1 MQPLIHEFLE
11 YLLVERGLSAHSIAA
26 YRRDLE
32 QYWEFLETHGI
43 TSYQETEL
51 DTLLLYAGQ
60 LWQRHLAETTI
71 SRKLTAL
78 RMFYQYLLRDGY
90 LDHDVATHLE
100 LPKLARQ
107 LPAVLSCQ
115 EAAKIL
121 AQPDRTTCTGM
132 RDGALL
138 ELLYATGLRVSELVH
153 LRLGSLALEVGFL
166 RCWGKGGKERFIPVG
181 EIALQAVTLYLHH
194 GRDHFLRPDSGDI
207 LFLTN
212 RGRAFSRVGVW
223 KLVKKY
229 ARQAGIR
236 KDISPHTFRHSFA
249 THLLEGGADLRSIQE
264 MLGHTNIA
272 TTQIY
277 THVSREHLRAVYQK
291 AHPRA

>member
-1 MQPLIHEFLE
+1 V
-11 YLLVERGLSAHSIAA
+11 VERGLSANSIAA

-32 QYWEFLETHGI
+32 QYQEFLEAHGV
-43 TSYQETEL
+43 TSYRETEL
-51 DTLLLYAGQ
+51 DTLLLYAGY
-60 LWQRHLAETTI
+60 LWQRHLSETTVA
-71 SRKLTAL
+71 RKLTAL

-90 LDHDVATHLE
+90 LDRDIATHLE

-107 LPAVLSCQ
+107 LPAILTRQ
-115 EAAKIL
+115 EVAHIL
-121 AQPDRTTCTGM
+121 AQPDRTTCAGI
-132 RDGALL
+132 RDLALL
-138 ELLYATGLRVSELVH
+138 ELLYATGLRVSELIA

-166 RCWGKGGKERFIPVG
+166 RCLGKGGKERLIPVG
-181 EIALQAVTLYLHH
+181 EMAMEAVLRYLHNA
-194 GRDHFLRPDSGDI
+194 RDHFVRPDSGDI

-229 ARQAGIR
+229 ARRAGVH
-236 KDISPHTFRHSFA
+236 KEISPHTFRHSFA

-264 MLGHTNIA
+264 MLGHSSIA

>member
-11 YLLVERGLSAHSIAA
+11 HLGVERGLSANSIAA

-32 QYWEFLETHGI
+32 QYREFLEAHGI

-51 DTLLLYAGQ
+51 DTLLLYAGY
-60 LWQRHLAETTI
+60 LWQRHLSETTVA
-71 SRKLTAL
+71 RKLTAL

-90 LDHDVATHLE
+90 LDRDIATHLE

-107 LPAVLSCQ
+107 LPAILTRQ
-115 EAAKIL
+115 EVATIL
-121 AQPDRTTCTGM
+121 AQPDRTTCTGR
-132 RDGALL
+132 RDLALL
-138 ELLYATGLRVSELVH
+138 ELLYATGLRVSELIA

-166 RCWGKGGKERFIPVG
+166 RCLGKGGKERLIPVG
-181 EIALQAVTLYLHH
+181 EMALEAVLIYLHH
-194 GRDHFLRPDSGDI
+194 AREHFVRPESGDI

-212 RGRAFSRVGVW
+212 RGRPFSRVGVW

-229 ARQAGIR
+229 ARRAGIH
-236 KDISPHTFRHSFA
+236 KEISPHTFRHSFA

-264 MLGHTNIA
+264 MLGHSSIA

>member
-1 MQPLIHEFLE
+1 MQPLIPEFLE
-11 YLLVERGLSAHSIAA
+11 HLVVERGLSANSIAA

-32 QYWEFLETHGI
+32 QYQEFLEAHGV
-43 TSYQETEL
+43 TSYRETEL
-51 DTLLLYAGQ
+51 DTLLLYAGY
-60 LWQRHLAETTI
+60 LWQRHLSETTVA
-71 SRKLTAL
+71 RKLTAL

-90 LDHDVATHLE
+90 LDRDIATHLE

-107 LPAVLSCQ
+107 LPAILTRQ
-115 EAAKIL
+115 EVAHIL
-121 AQPDRTTCTGM
+121 AQPDRTTCAGI
-132 RDGALL
+132 RDLALL
-138 ELLYATGLRVSELVH
+138 ELLYATGLRVSELIA

-166 RCWGKGGKERFIPVG
+166 RCLGKGGKERLIPVG
-181 EIALQAVTLYLHH
+181 EMAMEAVLRYLHNA
-194 GRDHFLRPDSGDI
+194 RDHFVRPDSGDI

-229 ARQAGIR
+229 ARRAGVH
-236 KDISPHTFRHSFA
+236 KEISPHTFRHSFA

-264 MLGHTNIA
+264 MLGHSSIA